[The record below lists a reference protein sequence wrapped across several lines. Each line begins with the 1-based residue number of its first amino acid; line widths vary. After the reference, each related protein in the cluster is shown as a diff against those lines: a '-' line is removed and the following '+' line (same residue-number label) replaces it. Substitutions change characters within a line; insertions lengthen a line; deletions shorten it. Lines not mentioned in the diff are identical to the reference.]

1 MSTTKIISDIA
12 AIRAAALENL
22 LATTDAELRQ
32 EAREDGENLD
42 AMAIQMKSSMR
53 EAAASALRER
63 MAKSKSQSRKKLSA
77 RPPLFARPAIDRIKE
92 LVQDLFARDQS
103 LGLAF
108 RDGKRQSDA
117 DWQSLYDDLVAIG
130 AIKSADDGL

>member
-12 AIRAAALENL
+12 AIRAAALESL
-22 LATTDAELRQ
+22 LETTDAELLQ

-42 AMAIQMKSSMR
+42 AMAIQMKTSMR
-53 EAAASALRER
+53 NAAASALRER
-63 MAKSKSQSRKKLSA
+63 MAKSKSQSRLKLST
-77 RPPLFARPAIDRIKE
+77 RPPSTARPAIDRIKE

-108 RDGKRQSDA
+108 RSGKRQSDA

-130 AIKSADDGL
+130 AIKSVDDGL

>member
-22 LATTDAELRQ
+22 LTTTDAELRQ

-42 AMAIQMKSSMR
+42 ETAIQMKSAMR

-63 MAKSKSQSRKKLSA
+63 MAKSKSQSRQKLSA
-77 RPPLFARPAIDRIKE
+77 RPPSFARPAVDRIKE

>member
-42 AMAIQMKSSMR
+42 AMAIQMRSSMR

-63 MAKSKSQSRKKLSA
+63 MAKSKSQSRQKLSV
-77 RPPLFARPAIDRIKE
+77 RQPSFARPAIYRIKQ
-92 LVQDLFARDQS
+92 LVQELFARDQS

-130 AIKSADDGL
+130 AIKSGDDGL

>member
-12 AIRAAALENL
+12 AIRSAALESL

-42 AMAIQMKSSMR
+42 AMAIQMKTSMR
-53 EAAASALRER
+53 NAAASALRER
-63 MAKSKSQSRKKLSA
+63 MAKSKSQSRLKLSI
-77 RPPLFARPAIDRIKE
+77 RPPSIARPAIDRIKE

-108 RDGKRQSDA
+108 RSGKRQSDA

-130 AIKSADDGL
+130 AIKSVDDGL

>member
-1 MSTTKIISDIA
+1 MSKTKIISDIA
-12 AIRAAALENL
+12 AIRAAALDDL

-32 EAREDGENLD
+32 EVCEEGENLD
-42 AMAIQMKSSMR
+42 AMAILMKSSMR

-63 MAKSKSQSRKKLSA
+63 MAKSRRLSRQKLFA
-77 RPPLFARPAIDRIKE
+77 RPPSFTRPAIDRIKE
-92 LVQDLFARDQS
+92 LVQDLFAKDQS

-130 AIKSADDGL
+130 AIKASDNDR

>member
-12 AIRAAALENL
+12 AIRAAALESL

-42 AMAIQMKSSMR
+42 AMAIQMKTSMR
-53 EAAASALRER
+53 NAAASALRER
-63 MAKSKSQSRKKLSA
+63 MAKSKSQSRLKLSA
-77 RPPLFARPAIDRIKE
+77 HSPSIARPAIDRIKE

-108 RDGKRQSDA
+108 RSGKRQSDA

-130 AIKSADDGL
+130 AIKSVDDGL

>member
-12 AIRAAALENL
+12 AIRAAALDDL

-32 EAREDGENLD
+32 EVCEEGENLD
-42 AMAIQMKSSMR
+42 AMAILMKSSMR

-63 MAKSKSQSRKKLSA
+63 MAKSRSQSRQKLFA
-77 RPPLFARPAIDRIKE
+77 RPPSFTRPAIDRIKE

-130 AIKSADDGL
+130 AIKAADNDR

>member
-1 MSTTKIISDIA
+1 MRTTKIISDIA

-22 LATTDAELRQ
+22 LTTTDAELRQ

-63 MAKSKSQSRKKLSA
+63 MAKSKSQSRQKLSA
-77 RPPLFARPAIDRIKE
+77 RRPSFARPAIDRIKE
-92 LVQDLFARDQS
+92 LVQDLFASDQS

-130 AIKSADDGL
+130 AIKSADDDL

>member
-1 MSTTKIISDIA
+1 MSTTKIISNIA
-12 AIRAAALENL
+12 AIRAAALESL

-42 AMAIQMKSSMR
+42 AMAIQMKTSMR
-53 EAAASALRER
+53 NAAASALRER
-63 MAKSKSQSRKKLSA
+63 MAKSKSQSRLKLST
-77 RPPLFARPAIDRIKE
+77 RPPSIARPAIDRIKE

-108 RDGKRQSDA
+108 RSGKRQSDA

-130 AIKSADDGL
+130 AIKSVDDGL

>member
-12 AIRAAALENL
+12 AIRAAALESL

-42 AMAIQMKSSMR
+42 AMAIQMKTSMR
-53 EAAASALRER
+53 NAAASALRER
-63 MAKSKSQSRKKLSA
+63 MAKSKSQSRLKLST
-77 RPPLFARPAIDRIKE
+77 RPPSIARPAIDRIKE

-108 RDGKRQSDA
+108 RSGKRQSDA

-130 AIKSADDGL
+130 AIKSVDDGL

>member
-12 AIRAAALENL
+12 AIRSAALESL

-42 AMAIQMKSSMR
+42 AMAIQMKTSMR
-53 EAAASALRER
+53 NAAASALRER
-63 MAKSKSQSRKKLSA
+63 MAKSKSQSRLKLST
-77 RPPLFARPAIDRIKE
+77 RPPSIARPAIDRIKE

-108 RDGKRQSDA
+108 RSGKRQSDA

-130 AIKSADDGL
+130 AIKSVDDGL

>member
-12 AIRAAALENL
+12 AIRAAALESL

-42 AMAIQMKSSMR
+42 AMAIQMKTSMR
-53 EAAASALRER
+53 NAAASALRER
-63 MAKSKSQSRKKLSA
+63 MAKSKSQSRLKLSA
-77 RPPLFARPAIDRIKE
+77 RPPSIARPAIDRIKV

-108 RDGKRQSDA
+108 RSGKRQSDA

-130 AIKSADDGL
+130 AIKSVDDGL